1 MSGDALAQQASC
13 LRELAKATY
22 AAADD
27 ELGSGGWSR
36 LVFDYRVDPVETGQ
50 AVEQFRA
57 LTPQGSVSVS
67 SVGLGDIP
75 WRLHSLR
82 ESLPG
87 EPWYGLCLIIRSD
100 GKVHVKYDY
109 DRNCLEGILDDTRF
123 YEDLL

>member
-1 MSGDALAQQASC
+1 VSADALAQQATC
-13 LRELAKATY
+13 LRELARATF

-36 LVFDYRVDPVETGQ
+36 LVFDYRVAPSQSGQ
-50 AVEQFRA
+50 AMEQFRA

-67 SVGLGDIP
+67 SSGLLDIT
-75 WRLHSLR
+75 WKLHQLR
-82 ESLPG
+82 DSLPR
-87 EPWYGLCLIIRSD
+87 EPWYGLCLIVRSD

-109 DRNCLEGILDDTRF
+109 DRNCLEGILKDTRF